1 MSLEPRLLAD
11 LRSLAA
17 DLQARGEFLP
27 AARLERLY
35 ALFRV
40 RFGPEALAG
49 LDGQEL
55 LLKMA
60 VTKPRSRAACRSSP
74 RPR

>member
-49 LDGQEL
+49 LDG
-55 LLKMA
+55 
-60 VTKPRSRAACRSSP
+60 
-74 RPR
+74 